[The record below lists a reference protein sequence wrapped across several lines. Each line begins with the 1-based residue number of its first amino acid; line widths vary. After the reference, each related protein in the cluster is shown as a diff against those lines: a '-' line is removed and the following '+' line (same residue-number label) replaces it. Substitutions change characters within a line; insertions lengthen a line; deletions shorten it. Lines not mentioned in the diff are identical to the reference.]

1 MDSVRFIIG
10 VGIAGYLAEWHVGA
24 IMAKEALSCVKNLP
38 TNVKCTR
45 AVILEENRFDFIFV
59 LCILRFL
66 VLKKARNF

>member
-38 TNVKCTR
+38 TNSTR
-45 AVILEENRFDFIFV
+45 TYLFI
-59 LCILRFL
+59 R
-66 VLKKARNF
+66 

>member
-10 VGIAGYLAEWHVGA
+10 VGIAGYLAEWHVG
-24 IMAKEALSCVKNLP
+24 
-38 TNVKCTR
+38 VKCTR